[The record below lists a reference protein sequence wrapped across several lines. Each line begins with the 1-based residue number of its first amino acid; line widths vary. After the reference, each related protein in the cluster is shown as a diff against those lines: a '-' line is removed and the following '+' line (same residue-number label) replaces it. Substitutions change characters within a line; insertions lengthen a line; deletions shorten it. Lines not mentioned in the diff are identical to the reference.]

1 MIQTL
6 FNNRKEKIK
15 IFKERINYRLNNNQ
29 EIKTIPD
36 NILKTC
42 PSCNSSIPLSELDKN
57 EYVCSICNY
66 HFKLNSID
74 RINLLVDK
82 NTFKERDKKYFSKN
96 IDKFPGYTES
106 LTKYKKLTGIN
117 EAVLTGTATINEQKV
132 AIAVMDSYFMMGSM
146 GHIVGDKITR
156 IIEFA
161 TKHHLPLIISC
172 ASGGARMQEGILSL
186 VQMVKTSAALKRHSD
201 ANLLYISLITHPT
214 FGGVSASFASLG
226 DIIIAEPL
234 ALYGFA
240 GKRVISDT
248 INQKLP
254 DDFQSAEFC
263 LESGFIDRIVERK
276 NLKNNISTIL
286 KMHGENI

>member
-1 MIQTL
+1 
-6 FNNRKEKIK
+6 
-15 IFKERINYRLNNNQ
+15 
-29 EIKTIPD
+29 
-36 NILKTC
+36 
-42 PSCNSSIPLSELDKN
+42 
-57 EYVCSICNY
+57 
-66 HFKLNSID
+66 
-74 RINLLVDK
+74 
-82 NTFKERDKKYFSKN
+82 
-96 IDKFPGYTES
+96 
-106 LTKYKKLTGIN
+106 
-117 EAVLTGTATINEQKV
+117 
-132 AIAVMDSYFMMGSM
+132 MDSYFMMGSM

-201 ANLLYISLITHPT
+201 AKLLYISLITHPT

-286 KMHGENI
+286 KMHGDNI